1 MVLATLGL
9 GGTVGVRAAAAE
21 AEPENLAPKAKVS
34 ASDQDDHR
42 FAPQF
47 AVDGQIAL
55 NLLNARLGSGE

>member
-1 MVLATLGL
+1 MGNSGS
-9 GGTVGVRAAAAE
+9 GGFAGRAAE

-42 FAPQF
+42 FAPQL

-55 NLLNARLGSGE
+55 KLLNARLGSGE